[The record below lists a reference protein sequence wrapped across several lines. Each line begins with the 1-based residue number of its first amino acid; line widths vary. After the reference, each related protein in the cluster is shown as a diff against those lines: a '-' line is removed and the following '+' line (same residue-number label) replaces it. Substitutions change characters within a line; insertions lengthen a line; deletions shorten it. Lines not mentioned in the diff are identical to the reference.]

1 MFDEAEEVEMDPN
14 GGDFSLGHEM
24 GIDAL
29 DLISK
34 HVDAQAAE
42 HEPIVILGVM
52 TALMQYAIQA
62 CRDENDVDELIGMAK
77 EIAQNTLDH
86 ETRH

>member
-1 MFDEAEEVEMDPN
+1 MFDEAEEVELDPN

-52 TALMQYAIQA
+52 TALMQYAMQA
-62 CRDENDVDELIGMAK
+62 CRDENDVDELIGIAK
-77 EIAQNTLDH
+77 EIAQDTLDRG
-86 ETRH
+86 TRH